1 MADKKIAYT
10 ERDFLGIRNELV
22 RLTNTYYPDLIKNA
36 NDSSIYSVFLDLNA
50 AVADNLNFQI
60 DRTFQETVL
69 QFAQERSSLYNL
81 ARTYGLKIPG
91 NRPSLTICEISII
104 VPPFGDKEDFRY
116 LGLLRAGAQL
126 KGGGNI
132 FEILEDC
139 DFATQYNSQ
148 GIQNRTKIPNQDVN
162 GITKNYTITKKVLA
176 VNGITK
182 VFKKEITDIL
192 SKPFYKLFLPENNVI
207 GVTGVIQKEGIG
219 YQTLPTASEFMD
231 ATSSKWYEVEAL
243 AQEEVFI
250 VDPSSPV
257 DNAGIKLGKYIKA
270 NQRFITEYTP
280 EGYYH
285 LTFGAGNQTPQS
297 LLDTFSKNGIKLDMS
312 KFLNNTALGDM
323 VQGNSTLFIQYRV
336 GGGKSSNVGAG
347 AINSMGVH
355 DFVVVGPSSQINQSV
370 INSLAVTN
378 ITAAIGG
385 ADQMSVEE
393 IRNYITYNFSAQQ
406 RAVTINDY
414 VSKVRMMPGT
424 FGAAA
429 KVGVTEVENKVI
441 LDILSYT
448 PEGKLT
454 SRVPEPLRKNIAT
467 YLSNYR
473 MLNDYISVG
482 SAKVIDVSFDIS
494 LILDD
499 SVNQGEVITSVITQ
513 ISDFFDVE
521 KIEMGEDISLG
532 ALKQTIMKQAGVLNI
547 VDFKV
552 FNKVGGEYS
561 QSLSSQPYLPL
572 TNRQLFLMDDTIYAQ
587 PNEIIQ
593 IRFPDKDIAIRTK
606 TPVKPTFT

>member
-448 PEGKLT
+448 PDGKLT

-532 ALKQTIMKQAGVLNI
+532 ALKQTIMKQAGVINI

>member
-1 MADKKIAYT
+1 
-10 ERDFLGIRNELV
+10 
-22 RLTNTYYPDLIKNA
+22 
-36 NDSSIYSVFLDLNA
+36 
-50 AVADNLNFQI
+50 
-60 DRTFQETVL
+60 
-69 QFAQERSSLYNL
+69 
-81 ARTYGLKIPG
+81 
-91 NRPSLTICEISII
+91 
-104 VPPFGDKEDFRY
+104 
-116 LGLLRAGAQL
+116 
-126 KGGGNI
+126 
-132 FEILEDC
+132 
-139 DFATQYNSQ
+139 
-148 GIQNRTKIPNQDVN
+148 
-162 GITKNYTITKKVLA
+162 
-176 VNGITK
+176 
-182 VFKKEITDIL
+182 
-192 SKPFYKLFLPENNVI
+192 
-207 GVTGVIQKEGIG
+207 
-219 YQTLPTASEFMD
+219 MD

-448 PEGKLT
+448 PDGKLT

-532 ALKQTIMKQAGVLNI
+532 ALKQTI
-547 VDFKV
+547 
-552 FNKVGGEYS
+552 
-561 QSLSSQPYLPL
+561 
-572 TNRQLFLMDDTIYAQ
+572 R
-587 PNEIIQ
+587 
-593 IRFPDKDIAIRTK
+593 
-606 TPVKPTFT
+606 

>member
-1 MADKKIAYT
+1 M
-10 ERDFLGIRNELV
+10 
-22 RLTNTYYPDLIKNA
+22 
-36 NDSSIYSVFLDLNA
+36 
-50 AVADNLNFQI
+50 
-60 DRTFQETVL
+60 
-69 QFAQERSSLYNL
+69 
-81 ARTYGLKIPG
+81 
-91 NRPSLTICEISII
+91 
-104 VPPFGDKEDFRY
+104 
-116 LGLLRAGAQL
+116 
-126 KGGGNI
+126 
-132 FEILEDC
+132 
-139 DFATQYNSQ
+139 
-148 GIQNRTKIPNQDVN
+148 
-162 GITKNYTITKKVLA
+162 
-176 VNGITK
+176 
-182 VFKKEITDIL
+182 
-192 SKPFYKLFLPENNVI
+192 
-207 GVTGVIQKEGIG
+207 TGVIQKEGIG
-219 YQTLPTASEFMD
+219 YQTLPTSSEFMD
-231 ATSSKWYEVEAL
+231 TTSSKWYEVEAL

-257 DNAGIKLGKYIKA
+257 DNAGIKLGKYVKA

-297 LLDTFSKNGIKLDMS
+297 LLDTFSKNGVKLDMS

-355 DFVVVGPSSQINQSV
+355 DFVVVGPSPQINQSV
-370 INSLAVTN
+370 I
-378 ITAAIGG
+378 GG
-385 ADQMSVEE
+385 ANQMSVEE

-448 PEGKLT
+448 PDGKLT

-499 SVNQGEVITSVITQ
+499 SINQGEVITSVITQ

-532 ALKQTIMKQAGVLNI
+532 ALKQTIMKQAGVINI

-572 TNRQLFLMDDTIYAQ
+572 TNRQLFLIDDTIYAQ